1 MLLGSLKT
9 ITISG
14 TLLLGL
20 IAVVY
25 FSKPDRGGIKRCQE
39 IFGFNPF
46 EKLEIKECHLST
58 WNPFENPKFKLKIK
72 GDIDDVK
79 NYFALYGFKEWS
91 VGGVQYGS
99 INIGWDETTNV
110 VYSLKKFSGHVHI
123 VVYDQTNS
131 YLYIIRSQ

>member
-1 MLLGSLKT
+1 MLLGSLKK
-9 ITISG
+9 IAILG

-25 FSKPDRGGIKRCQE
+25 LSKPDRGGIKRCQE
-39 IFGFNPF
+39 IFGFDSF
-46 EKLEIKECHLST
+46 EKLDMEECRFST
-58 WNPFENPKFKLKIK
+58 WRPFENPKFKFRIK
-72 GDIDDVK
+72 ENINDVK
-79 NYFALYGFKEWS
+79 SYLESYGFQEWN

-110 VYSLKKFSGHVHI
+110 AYSLKKFSGHVHI

-131 YLYIIRSQ
+131 NIYLIVSQ